1 MATPQPQIPTISLP
15 RCPPHHLPPDNPP
28 LRREMIMNDMQQQ
41 VQEAIDHLIESGVER
56 GLQVAVYWHGVLV
69 VDAVAGVADPAT
81 GRPVTSD
88 TPFYSYSTGKGAT
101 ATVAHVLAERG
112 EFDYDT
118 PISEL
123 WPEFGAHGKEAATV
137 RHALTHTVGVP
148 GIPADTTPEDLCDW
162 DKMCAAIADAEP
174 WWEPGTKI
182 AYHAYPFGYI
192 VGEIVRRTTGKAISR
207 VLREEVAA
215 PLGIT
220 DEIYFGVPETELG
233 RLATLED
240 MEGSAEMLASMPDDS
255 PFFKLGPRQV
265 TPTAEFGN
273 RHDILMADIP
283 AGGKMSA
290 RAVARMYAALLSEL
304 DGVRLIPPARLRE
317 ISAPAFSGV
326 DQIMGNPVTW
336 ALGYSLGRLADD
348 PQEASTAIAYG
359 GVGGSF
365 AYADTATGTTFAL
378 TKNRL
383 TPDFGVAERIDG
395 IVTKA
400 VAEG

>member
-1 MATPQPQIPTISLP
+1 
-15 RCPPHHLPPDNPP
+15 
-28 LRREMIMNDMQQQ
+28 MNDLQQQ
-41 VQEAIDHLIESGVER
+41 VKEAIDGLVESGAER
-56 GLQVAVYWHGVLV
+56 GLQAAVYRNGEQVADV
-69 VDAVAGVADPAT
+69 VAGVADPES
-81 GRPVTSD
+81 GRPVTPD
-88 TPFYSYSTGKGAT
+88 TPFYCYSVGKGAT
-101 ATVAHVLAERG
+101 STVAHILVERG
-112 EFDYDT
+112 FFGYDT
-118 PISEL
+118 PIVEL

-148 GIPADTTPEDLCDW
+148 GIPHDTTPEDLCDW

-192 VGEIVRRTTGKAISR
+192 VGEIVRRTTGKPISQ
-207 VLREEVAA
+207 VLREEVAV

-220 DEIYFGVPETELG
+220 DEIYFGVPESELG

-240 MEGSAEMLASMPDDS
+240 MEGSAEMLASMADDS
-255 PFFKLGPRQV
+255 PLFKLGPRQV

-273 RHDILMADIP
+273 RPDILMADIP

-290 RAVARMYAALLSEL
+290 RAVARMYAALVDEV
-304 DGVRLIPPARLRE
+304 DGVRLVSPGRLRE
-317 ISAPAFSGV
+317 ISAGAFSGV
-326 DQIMGNPVTW
+326 DEILGFPTTW
-336 ALGYSLGRLADD
+336 ALGYSVGRLGAD
-348 PQEASTAIAYG
+348 PQETKSVLGIG

-365 AYADTATGTTFAL
+365 ACADTATGVAWAL

-383 TPDFGVAERIDG
+383 TAGFEAAEQISE

-400 VAEG
+400 VEED